1 MTGDDAYGQEPEFRD
16 ARAAAGFH
24 YVLEVPGQLTVW
36 PLEPTWESRPYGG
49 FGRPPQP
56 QPVKAERQEVRERQA
71 ALPETAWQEITM
83 GEGAQGPRT

>member
-1 MTGDDAYGQEPEFRD
+1 VTGDDAYGQEPEFRD